1 MRNPCTISEL
11 LAIILSLQNPFFEEI
26 RKIDM
31 KIREPNI
38 SDNVSI
44 EYKTF
49 RDSFYLNHELPEM
62 KYLSLSGLLKIAMS
76 DYSNRKPSTLYLPLS
91 QIKISNLEILEH
103 GFILESLSVCTADFE
118 IAKKQLGPEEKG
130 TILEIDA

>member
-11 LAIILSLQNPFFEEI
+11 LAIILSLKNTFYEEI

-31 KIREPNI
+31 KFREPNI

-49 RDSFYLNHELPEM
+49 RDNFYLNHELLVM
-62 KYLSLSGLLKIAMS
+62 KYLSLSGLLKIAM
-76 DYSNRKPSTLYLPLS
+76 
-91 QIKISNLEILEH
+91 
-103 GFILESLSVCTADFE
+103 
-118 IAKKQLGPEEKG
+118 
-130 TILEIDA
+130 